1 MIDTQ
6 SFVLIVFKF
15 MAIRPWLHR
24 GSENTRTHKCA
35 VIPGKELQDNNS
47 ALSHTD
53 NWKKLVFVVKNSKK
67 KNSTVGSCECVLAPP
82 QGSDV

>member
-1 MIDTQ
+1 
-6 SFVLIVFKF
+6 

-35 VIPGKELQDNNS
+35 VIPGKELQDNNRT